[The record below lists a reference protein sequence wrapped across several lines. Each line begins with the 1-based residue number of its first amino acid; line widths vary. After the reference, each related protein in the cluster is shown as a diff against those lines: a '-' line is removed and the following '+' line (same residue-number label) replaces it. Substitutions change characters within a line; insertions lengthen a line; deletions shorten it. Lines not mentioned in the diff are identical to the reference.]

1 MKERRKCEFLL
12 LRYVPDA
19 VKDEF
24 VNVGVVL
31 YESGG
36 GWADVRFTRD
46 WKRVRCLD
54 PDADVEM
61 LEGLEQEIKERMLEG
76 ASSQEWL
83 LKRMEDSFSNAIR
96 LTPSKAVLADS
107 PQEEI
112 GRLAEMYLERAKT
125 GRRVASGRMQ
135 IFQTMRGEFER
146 QGVWGLMRHNVAA
159 SEYTHRGDPLKIDA
173 AYRPN
178 GTPASPMAGL
188 PGTPNGMVHM
198 YQALSLEADV
208 NAAKVLAFSFP
219 KLREGVMRAEQAE
232 TALTA
237 IVESELDRED
247 DVTMFALETL
257 TASGIMAAT
266 TAELPRI
273 AFSVRQKMGLQ

>member
-1 MKERRKCEFLL
+1 MKERRQCEFFL

-31 YESGG
+31 YESSS
-36 GWADVRFTRD
+36 GWADVRFTKD

-61 LEGLEQEIKERMLEG
+61 LEGLEREIKERVLEG
-76 ASSQEWL
+76 QSSQEWL
-83 LKRMEDSFSNAIR
+83 LKRMEDTFSNAIR
-96 LTPSKAVLADS
+96 MTPAKAVLADS

-112 GRLAEMYLERAKT
+112 GRLAEMYLERAKRGART
-125 GRRVASGRMQ
+125 VSGRMQ

-146 QGVWGLMRHNVAA
+146 QGVWGLMRHNIAV

-178 GTPASPMAGL
+178 GT
-188 PGTPNGMVHM
+188 VHM
-198 YQALSLEADV
+198 YQALSLETDV
-208 NAAKVLAFSFP
+208 NSAKVLAFTYP

-232 TALTA
+232 TLLTA
-237 IVESELDRED
+237 IVESEVERED
-247 DVTMFALETL
+247 DETMFALETL
-257 TASGIMAAT
+257 ASCQIMVAT

-273 AFSVRQKMGLQ
+273 AASVRQKMGLQ

>member
-46 WKRVRCLD
+46 WKRVQCLD
-54 PDADVEM
+54 PEADIEM
-61 LEGLEQEIKERMLEG
+61 LEGLELEIKERMLEG

-83 LKRMEDSFSNAIR
+83 LKRMEDTFSNAIR
-96 LTPSKAVLADS
+96 LTPPKAVLADS

-112 GRLAEMYLERAKT
+112 GRLAEMYLERAKRT
-125 GRRVASGRMQ
+125 RRLAGGRMQ
-135 IFQTMRGEFER
+135 IFRTMRGEFER
-146 QGVWGLMRHNVAA
+146 QGVWSLMRHNVAA

-178 GTPASPMAGL
+178 G
-188 PGTPNGMVHM
+188 MVHM
-198 YQALSLEADV
+198 YHALSLETDV
-208 NAAKVLAFSFP
+208 NSAKVLAFSFP
-219 KLREGVMRAEQAE
+219 RLREGVMRVEGAE

-237 IVESELDRED
+237 IVESEFDRED
-247 DVTMFALETL
+247 KVTMFALETL
-257 TASGIMAAT
+257 TESGIVTAT
-266 TAELPRI
+266 TADLPRI
-273 AFSVRQKMGLQ
+273 ALSVRQKMGLQ

>member
-1 MKERRKCEFLL
+1 VKERRQCEFFL

-31 YESGG
+31 YENGG
-36 GWADVRFTRD
+36 GWADVRFTKD

-54 PDADVEM
+54 PEADVEM
-61 LEGLEQEIKERMLEG
+61 LEGLEREIKERILEG

-83 LKRMEDSFSNAIR
+83 LKRMEDTFSNAIR
-96 LTPSKAVLADS
+96 LTPAKAVLADS

-112 GRLAEMYLERAKT
+112 GRLAEMYLERGKSA
-125 GRRVASGRMQ
+125 GRTSSGRMQ
-135 IFQTMRGEFER
+135 IFRTMRGEFER
-146 QGVWGLMRHNVAA
+146 QGVWGLMRHNIAVSA
-159 SEYTHRGDPLKIDA
+159 YTHRGDPLKIDA

-178 GTPASPMAGL
+178 GT
-188 PGTPNGMVHM
+188 VHM

-208 NAAKVLAFSFP
+208 NAAKVLAFTVP
-219 KLREGVMRAEQAE
+219 KLREGVLRAEQAE
-232 TALTA
+232 MALTA

-247 DVTMFALETL
+247 DETAFALETL
-257 TASGIMAAT
+257 SASRIMVAT

-273 AFSVRQKMGLQ
+273 AESVRQKMGLQ

>member
-1 MKERRKCEFLL
+1 MKERRQCEFFL

-31 YESGG
+31 TESGG
-36 GWADVRFTRD
+36 GYADVRFTRD

-54 PDADVEM
+54 PEADVEM
-61 LEGLEQEIKERMLEG
+61 LEGLEREIKERMLEG
-76 ASSQEWL
+76 GGSQEWL
-83 LKRMEDSFSNAIR
+83 LARMRDTFSNAIQ
-96 LTPSKAVLADS
+96 LTPTKAVLADS

-112 GRLAEMYLERAKT
+112 ARLAEMYLERGKKT
-125 GRRVASGRMQ
+125 ARSTSGRMQ
-135 IFQTMRGEFER
+135 VFQTMRGEFAR
-146 QGVWGLMRHNVAA
+146 QGVWNLMRHNIAA

-178 GTPASPMAGL
+178 GT
-188 PGTPNGMVHM
+188 VHM
-198 YQALSLEADV
+198 YQALSLETDV

-219 KLREGVMRAEQAE
+219 GLREGVQRAEQAE
-232 TALTA
+232 TLLTA
-237 IVESELDRED
+237 IVESELERD
-247 DVTMFALETL
+247 DDATAFALETL
-257 TASGIMAAT
+257 TGSGIMVAT

-273 AFSVRQKMGLQ
+273 AESVRQKMGLQ

>member
-1 MKERRKCEFLL
+1 MKDRRQCEFFL
-12 LRYVPDA
+12 LRYAPDA

-24 VNVGVVL
+24 VNIGVVL
-31 YESGG
+31 VDSGG
-36 GWADVRFTRD
+36 GWADVRLTKD

-61 LEGLEQEIKERMLEG
+61 LEGLEREIKERMNEG
-76 ASSQEWL
+76 AGSQEWL

-96 LTPSKAVLADS
+96 ITPAKAVLADS

-112 GRLAEMYLERAKT
+112 GRLAEMYLERAKK
-125 GRRVASGRMQ
+125 GARAVSGRMQ

-146 QGVWGLMRHNVAA
+146 QGVWALMRHNIAI

-178 GTPASPMAGL
+178 GT
-188 PGTPNGMVHM
+188 VHM
-198 YQALSLEADV
+198 YQALSLETDV
-208 NAAKVLAFSFP
+208 NAAKVLAFSYP
-219 KLREGVMRAEQAE
+219 KLRDGVLRAEQAD

-247 DVTMFALETL
+247 DVMMFALETL
-257 TASGIMAAT
+257 AASQIMVAT
-266 TAELPRI
+266 TAEMPRI
-273 AFSVRQKMGLQ
+273 AASVRQNMGLQ

>member
-1 MKERRKCEFLL
+1 MKARRKCEFLL

-24 VNVGVVL
+24 VNVGVLL

-46 WKRVRCLD
+46 WKRVKCLD
-54 PDADVEM
+54 PDADVET
-61 LEGLEQEIKERMLEG
+61 LEGLEREIKERMLEG
-76 ASSQEWL
+76 PSGQEWL

-112 GRLAEMYLERAKT
+112 GRLAEMYLERPKKG
-125 GRRVASGRMQ
+125 GRAVAGRMQ
-135 IFQTMRGEFER
+135 IFRIMRGEFER
-146 QGVWGLMRHNVAA
+146 QGVWGLMRHNIAA
-159 SEYTHRGDPLKIDA
+159 SQYTHRGDPLKIDA
-173 AYRPN
+173 AYRPI
-178 GTPASPMAGL
+178 TPASLNTGL
-188 PGTPNGMVHM
+188 PRTPNGMVHM
-198 YQALSLEADV
+198 YQALSLETDV
-208 NAAKVLAFSFP
+208 NAAKALAFSFP
-219 KLREGVMRAEQAE
+219 RLREGVMRAERAE

-237 IVESELDRED
+237 IVESELDLQDEG
-247 DVTMFALETL
+247 TAFALETL
-257 TASGIMAAT
+257 KAGGIIAAT

>member
-1 MKERRKCEFLL
+1 MKERRQCEFFL

-31 YESGG
+31 VESGG
-36 GWADVRFTRD
+36 GWADVRFTKD

-61 LEGLEQEIKERMLEG
+61 LEGLEREIKERMLEG
-76 ASSQEWL
+76 VSGRDWL
-83 LKRMEDSFSNAIR
+83 LKRMEDTFSNAIR
-96 LTPSKAVLADS
+96 LTPAKAVLADS

-112 GRLAEMYLERAKT
+112 GRLSEMYLERAKKGART
-125 GRRVASGRMQ
+125 ASGRMQ

-146 QGVWGLMRHNVAA
+146 QGVWGLMRHNISV

-173 AYRPN
+173 SYRPN
-178 GTPASPMAGL
+178 GT
-188 PGTPNGMVHM
+188 VHM
-198 YQALSLEADV
+198 YQALSLESDV
-208 NAAKVLAFSFP
+208 NAAKVLAFSYP
-219 KLREGVMRAEQAE
+219 KLREGVLRAEQAE

-237 IVESELDRED
+237 IVESELERD
-247 DVTMFALETL
+247 DEVTMFALDTL
-257 TASGIMAAT
+257 AASQIMVAT

-273 AFSVRQKMGLQ
+273 ALSVRQQMGLQ

>member
-1 MKERRKCEFLL
+1 MKERRQCEFFL

-31 YESGG
+31 FESGG
-36 GWADVRFTRD
+36 GWADVRFTKD

-54 PDADVEM
+54 PEVDVEM

-76 ASSQEWL
+76 GSSQEWL
-83 LKRMEDSFSNAIR
+83 LKRMEDTFSNAIR
-96 LTPSKAVLADS
+96 LTPTKAVLADS

-112 GRLAEMYLERAKT
+112 GRLAEMYLERVRKGT
-125 GRRVASGRMQ
+125 RTASGRMQ
-135 IFQTMRGEFER
+135 IFQTMRGAFER
-146 QGVWGLMRHNVAA
+146 QGVWAMMRHNIAA

-178 GTPASPMAGL
+178 GT
-188 PGTPNGMVHM
+188 VHM
-198 YQALSLEADV
+198 YQALSLETDV
-208 NAAKVLAFSFP
+208 NAAKVLAFTYP
-219 KLREGVMRAEQAE
+219 KLREGVMRTEQ
-232 TALTA
+232 TDTTLTA

-257 TASGIMAAT
+257 AASRILVAT
-266 TAELPRI
+266 TAEMPRI
-273 AFSVRQKMGLQ
+273 AESVRQNMGLQ

>member
-1 MKERRKCEFLL
+1 MKKRARRQCEFLL

-24 VNVGVVL
+24 VNVGVLL

-46 WKRVRCLD
+46 WKRVKCLD
-54 PDADVEM
+54 PDADVET
-61 LEGLEQEIKERMLEG
+61 LEGLEREIKERMLEG
-76 ASSQEWL
+76 PGSQEWL
-83 LKRMEDSFSNAIR
+83 LKRMEDSFSNAIQ
-96 LTPSKAVLADS
+96 LTPTKAVLADS

-112 GRLAEMYLERAKT
+112 GRLAEMYLERPKR
-125 GRRVASGRMQ
+125 GRGEAAGRMQ
-135 IFQTMRGEFER
+135 IFRTMRGEFER
-146 QGVWGLMRHNVAA
+146 QGVWGLMRHNIAA
-159 SEYTHRGDPLKIDA
+159 SQYTHKGDPLKIDA

-178 GTPASPMAGL
+178 G
-188 PGTPNGMVHM
+188 MVHL
-198 YQALSLEADV
+198 YQALSLESDA
-208 NAAKVLAFSFP
+208 NAAKALAFSFP
-219 KLREGVMRAEQAE
+219 RLREGVMRVEGAE

-237 IVESELDRED
+237 IVESELDLED
-247 DVTMFALETL
+247 EGTAFALDTL
-257 TASGIMAAT
+257 KSGGIIAAT

>member
-1 MKERRKCEFLL
+1 MKERRQCEFFL

-31 YESGG
+31 FESSG
-36 GWADVRFTRD
+36 GWADVRFTKD

-61 LEGLEQEIKERMLEG
+61 LEGLEREIKERILEG

-83 LKRMEDSFSNAIR
+83 LKRMEDTFSNAIR
-96 LTPSKAVLADS
+96 LTPAKAVLADS

-112 GRLAEMYLERAKT
+112 GRLAEMYLERAKEA
-125 GRRVASGRMQ
+125 GARRAEGCRSSRRCAGSSSGRECG
-135 IFQTMRGEFER
+135 R
-146 QGVWGLMRHNVAA
+146 LMRHNIAA

-178 GTPASPMAGL
+178 GT
-188 PGTPNGMVHM
+188 VHM

-208 NAAKVLAFSFP
+208 NAAKVLAFTYP
-219 KLREGVMRAEQAE
+219 KLSEGVLRAEQAE
-232 TALTA
+232 T
-237 IVESELDRED
+237 R
-247 DVTMFALETL
+247 
-257 TASGIMAAT
+257 
-266 TAELPRI
+266 
-273 AFSVRQKMGLQ
+273 

>member
-178 GTPASPMAGL
+178 G
-188 PGTPNGMVHM
+188 MVHM
-198 YQALSLEADV
+198 YQAVSLETDV

-219 KLREGVMRAEQAE
+219 KLREGVLRAEQAE

-247 DVTMFALETL
+247 DVTVFALETL